1 MSPLST
7 AGATADAD
15 ASSVARPYDFR
26 RPTKLSR
33 EHVRVLEMASETLG
47 RQWTTLLTTTLR
59 AVSTATVTSVDQA
72 SYDEFIS
79 TLDTE
84 TALFV
89 LALDPIPGIG
99 MMEISQ
105 HTAMS
110 MVDHLLGGPGS
121 PNQPQ
126 RPFTEIESTLLT
138 GIVDRVLAEMAYA
151 FETIIPLEATVA
163 GIEQNPQFAQVASP
177 SDSFLVLRFDLAIGD
192 DTCVAS
198 LALPFTDILNQVEK
212 HLAAGAAG
220 RDRVDREAAYHAVR
234 TRVSDADVEVA
245 LVVGPTLVRL
255 SDLLAMSVGDV
266 IQLRHP
272 VSQPLALTTAGV
284 TFAYAVPGRE
294 GTRSA
299 GLVVHSPEVT
309 A

>member
-89 LALDPIPGIG
+89 LARDPIPGIG

-126 RPFTEIESTLLT
+126 APHQVMNTRRSDVQYSVVIPPPSSTAEADSHRSSTRSTTTRPWAHRT
-138 GIVDRVLAEMAYA
+138 GSSN
-151 FETIIPLEATVA
+151 
-163 GIEQNPQFAQVASP
+163 G
-177 SDSFLVLRFDLAIGD
+177 
-192 DTCVAS
+192 
-198 LALPFTDILNQVEK
+198 
-212 HLAAGAAG
+212 
-220 RDRVDREAAYHAVR
+220 
-234 TRVSDADVEVA
+234 
-245 LVVGPTLVRL
+245 
-255 SDLLAMSVGDV
+255 
-266 IQLRHP
+266 
-272 VSQPLALTTAGV
+272 
-284 TFAYAVPGRE
+284 PGR
-294 GTRSA
+294 
-299 GLVVHSPEVT
+299 
-309 A
+309 